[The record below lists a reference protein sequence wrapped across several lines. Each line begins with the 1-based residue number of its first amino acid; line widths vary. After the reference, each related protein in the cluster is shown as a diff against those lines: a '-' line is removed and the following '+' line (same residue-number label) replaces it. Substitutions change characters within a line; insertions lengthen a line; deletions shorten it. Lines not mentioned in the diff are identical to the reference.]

1 MSINDDLVRSLE
13 AHEQREKKK
22 ETKKYWRKPYK
33 QRWPLRRTRWCMCNT
48 IEGGDKDVEVT
59 IMVATK
65 VVVVETTMKREM
77 N

>member
-1 MSINDDLVRSLE
+1 
-13 AHEQREKKK
+13 
-22 ETKKYWRKPYK
+22 
-33 QRWPLRRTRWCMCNT
+33 MCNT